1 MIIVKLTSSK
11 LHETMV
17 HVEWLPLAIAS
28 CLVNPLI
35 APRARFPA
43 KKTHLQNI
51 ITMSM
56 SRV

>member
-28 CLVNPLI
+28 YLVDPLI
-35 APRARFPA
+35 APRTRFLV
-43 KKTHLQNI
+43 KKHTYK
-51 ITMSM
+51 T
-56 SRV
+56 